1 MTKPS
6 YPPEL
11 LSRLIWE
18 TKTIEDH
25 AKLAQLYIDL
35 EKQGDIDFNAGLKRE
50 LSSPKHYYRFLRS
63 ILKMELLCD
72 YCLTLLALQEK
83 GLATVTLVLKRR
95 IDFQRELLITKN
107 KFK

>member
-1 MTKPS
+1 MTKPT

-25 AKLAQLYIDL
+25 ARLAQLYIDL
-35 EKQGDIDFNAGLKRE
+35 EKQGDIDFNDGLKQE
-50 LSSPKHYYRFLRS
+50 LASPKHYYRFLRS
-63 ILKMELLCD
+63 ILKMDALCD
-72 YCLTLLALQEK
+72 YCLTLVALQEK

-95 IDFQRELLITKN
+95 IEFQREIIKTRK
-107 KFK
+107 KQ

>member
-1 MTKPS
+1 MTTPS

-18 TKTIEDH
+18 TTTIEDH

-35 EKQGDIDFNAGLKRE
+35 HEQGDIDFNAGLKWE
-50 LSSPKHYYRFLRS
+50 MSSPKHYYRFLRS
-63 ILKMELLCD
+63 ILKMDALCD
-72 YCLTLLALQEK
+72 YCLTLVALQEK

-95 IDFQRELLITKN
+95 IDFQREILTARKRP
-107 KFK
+107 